1 MKALLYS
8 NTVKDDYTCQLP
20 EILACANSSDDLCM
34 NEQFS
39 DSLSLLMGNKWDR
52 CTFHIWGKG
61 ERLEKIEGADI
72 SFAEVVETFFQG
84 ETHELSVDVPDDS
97 PNGYYTENWSVRGA
111 DGWERRYSEA
121 EVMGAITRDI
131 TKVDLFCYIFGLV
144 DFLLAIANGV
154 LSDGA
159 IGVIYFL
166 LAMGTIFYMKFRK

>member
-39 DSLSLLMGNKWDR
+39 DSLALILGEWVD
-52 CTFHIWGKG
+52 CTFHLWGKG
-61 ERLEKIEGADI
+61 ERLEKIEGTDI
-72 SFAEVVETFFQG
+72 SFAEVVEAFFQG
-84 ETHELSVDVPDDS
+84 DTHELSVDVPDNS
-97 PNGYYTENWSVRGA
+97 PNGYHTENWSVRGA
-111 DGWERRYSEA
+111 DGWERRYTED
-121 EVMGAITRDI
+121 EVMTAISRDV
-131 TKVDLFCYIFGLV
+131 TNVDLFCYIFGLV
-144 DFLLAIANGV
+144 DFLLAILNGV

-166 LAMGTIFYMKFRK
+166 LAMGTICYMKFRK